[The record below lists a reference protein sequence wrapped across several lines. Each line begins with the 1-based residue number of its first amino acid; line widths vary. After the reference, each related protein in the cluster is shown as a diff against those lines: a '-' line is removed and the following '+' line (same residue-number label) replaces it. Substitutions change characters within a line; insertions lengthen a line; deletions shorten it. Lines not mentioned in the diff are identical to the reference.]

1 MAKYGRF
8 DPRNKK
14 KNNDKY
20 RSEKRKIKIQDNRNQ
35 DDVNSEHF
43 PNRKNRSVR

>member
-14 KNNDKY
+14 KNTGKGNDKA
-20 RSEKRKIKIQDNRNQ
+20 SNPQDAIKFLSQAKRENKI
-35 DDVNSEHF
+35 
-43 PNRKNRSVR
+43 

>member
-14 KNNDKY
+14 RKNDKY
-20 RSEKRKIKIQDNRNQ
+20 RGERKKQTKQPEYDRSEINYDRYHQKTAR
-35 DDVNSEHF
+35 
-43 PNRKNRSVR
+43 PL

>member
-14 KNNDKY
+14 KNTGKGTGKVSNPQDTIKFFIS
-20 RSEKRKIKIQDNRNQ
+20 SEKRKQDLNFNP
-35 DDVNSEHF
+35 SS
-43 PNRKNRSVR
+43 K